1 MTVET
6 IVLTAHCSTSERL
19 RYDDKLCSSSAGT
32 AAWLGKIA
40 AGADQSLQVL
50 VFNEESTSDTKRKP
64 QRSAA
69 SGSMTALGQPMMPG
83 S

>member
-19 RYDDKLCSSSAGT
+19 RHDDKLCSSSAGT

-40 AGADQSLQVL
+40 AGADQS
-50 VFNEESTSDTKRKP
+50 
-64 QRSAA
+64 
-69 SGSMTALGQPMMPG
+69 
-83 S
+83 